1 MSSKYQTSLNLDY
14 FSVKELANKIG
25 FHPDTVYDWIT
36 SRNLP
41 VRRAGKRCRIT
52 VYWPD
57 FVKWWRL
64 RNDD

>member
-41 VRRAGKRCRIT
+41 VRRAGKRCER
-52 VYWPD
+52 
-57 FVKWWRL
+57 R
-64 RNDD
+64 RA